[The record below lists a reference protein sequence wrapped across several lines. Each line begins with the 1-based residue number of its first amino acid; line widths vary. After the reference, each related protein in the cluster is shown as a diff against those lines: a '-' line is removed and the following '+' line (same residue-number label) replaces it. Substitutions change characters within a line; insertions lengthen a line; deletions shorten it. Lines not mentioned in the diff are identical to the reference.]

1 MANIHFKVELRKS
14 DSPIAKQWAE
24 SWTFQTLEEA
34 KQGIAWRQQYD
45 EYYSLT
51 GWEYRVVEVKAR
63 KKR

>member
-1 MANIHFKVELRKS
+1 MVNIHFKVELRKES
-14 DSPIAKQWAE
+14 SPVAKQWVE

-34 KQGIAWRQQYD
+34 KQRIAWWQQYD

-51 GWEYRVVEVKAR
+51 GWEYNIVEVKAR